1 MKRTPQPRG
10 RFATIRLRRF
20 ASLSS
25 ALAVTVVAGT
35 GILGFVSAAHV
46 WVLAVHTVV
55 GFAFVAVVALHAGH
69 NARPL
74 AMAAVT
80 KQRRGP
86 SFALGVALALVVG
99 AGALAYA
106 DARPVRSLLAWGKE
120 QRQRGQPP
128 KTTYTTIV
136 LDSHG
141 DGPTLS
147 IDLKAGP
154 SFRVFDPELGFDMT
168 PQIAIW
174 VEDEEG
180 RYVETL
186 YVTHSEAKSDYWP
199 VHDGQIVRRPEALP
213 VWGHARGV
221 KSDDGVFAPTSA
233 APLPDAITAASPLE
247 SAYFVTP
254 ARTALSRF
262 VLLVEVSNAS
272 DFNDYYGRKSF
283 PDDPVY
289 SGDGYP
295 AQPSAVYRGVV
306 DTASSARF
314 VILDLA
320 GHGHVSGRDGKID
333 PDVSHMTTGLQ
344 IVDRILVEVRKS

>member
-1 MKRTPQPRG
+1 MQ
-10 RFATIRLRRF
+10 LRRF

-25 ALAVTVVAGT
+25 ALAITVVAGT
-35 GILGFVSAAHV
+35 GIFGFVSAPRE
-46 WVLAVHTVV
+46 WVIAVHTLV
-55 GFAFVAVVALHAGH
+55 GFALVAVVALHAAH

-74 AMAAVT
+74 ALAALE
-80 KQRRGP
+80 KRRRRP
-86 SFALGVALALVVG
+86 STALLIAFAVIVG

-106 DARPVRSLLAWGKE
+106 DVRPVRTLLAWGKE
-120 QRQRGQPP
+120 QRTRGQLP
-128 KTTYTTIV
+128 KTTYTTIA
-136 LDSHG
+136 LDPRG

-154 SFRVFDPELGFDMT
+154 SFRFFDAEHGFDMT

-180 RYVETL
+180 RYVQTL
-186 YVTHSEAKSDYWP
+186 YVTHSEAKSDYSP
-199 VHDGQIVRRPEALP
+199 VHEGQLVRRPEALP

-221 KSDDGVFAPTSA
+221 RSEDGDFSPSRH
-233 APLPDAITAASPLE
+233 APLPDAVTGASPLE

-254 ARTALSRF
+254 ARTALPRF
-262 VLLVEVSNAS
+262 VVLVEVSNAC
-272 DFNDYYGRKSF
+272 DFNDYYGPHSF

-289 SGDGYP
+289 SGDGFP
-295 AQPSAVYRGVV
+295 AQPSAVYRGVI
-306 DTASSARF
+306 DTRSPARF
-314 VILDLA
+314 VVLDLA

-344 IVDRILVEVRKS
+344 IVDRILVEVRAPDAPPRAPVP